1 MTIEDIAKKLDDCGN
16 HRTCGTCEFGFG
28 LPTESCR
35 ADMIL
40 AMGSECRRVAEEM
53 NDDGK

>member
-16 HRTCGTCEFGFG
+16 HRICGICEFDDG
-28 LPTESCR
+28 LFTESCR
-35 ADMIL
+35 TQMIL